1 MNPYESR
8 AASEQMFE
16 MAAGIPKTWAAV
28 EWLLAGPD
36 DGIDSPMLA
45 EARRAAL
52 ALPKDMDDLV
62 RGLRQSWEKQDT
74 ERAEDLRQLAYQL
87 LIARDMLDDLDER
100 GHRLFDE
107 APVRQSLIAF
117 DDGLD
122 DADWW
127 IHQLAEGEDELEALR
142 VEMGERPGKFGRR
155 WWMPITLLEPDML
168 EDPVEE
174 FRQLVAD
181 ARGVPIEQV
190 PPAEWGESEA
200 PKGPGVRLIRFSGGV
215 TANVPARGFDASPL
229 ELAFEGPA
237 PVQRWRADELDIR
250 RCAELPEQGV
260 VVGWAPLLGGA
271 AALVVDAVAEAMPE
285 LRLVP
290 DEAAEP
296 GSELKCH
303 SQRRAWTL
311 GAQWL
316 ARQSIV
322 LEFAAKSLRE
332 LATRAASPDEGDEEL
347 PFRVTTLEE
356 RLLDQVVQ
364 RGQVD
369 VFRALTKLSAYRG
382 KASRR
387 QIRHIESLEA
397 SGWKRAAGIY
407 APAVIQLHDG
417 ERSADVAVL
426 ERIELWAGRAQELP
440 HPYGELAAE
449 ALRRLRDVAGEGPE
463 PVLMTPGDPGRMTRV
478 FDHRSAEVALV
489 LALLVWRTRIAL
501 GERVIVVTGLAG
513 DPLNLG
519 GRQVTVE
526 APATTSLEWKILA
539 GAAATRGP
547 SDLMVIPTASVPEV
561 LSRLEGLE
569 AKDES
574 WAELRADMRAN
585 LPHASTIPELFGMV
599 TGLRLPALG
608 SDDIAHRA
616 RDLQTI
622 LLSGPRDDAKLV
634 RIAAGAK
641 ELLDPIRRDPDQP
654 ANRTTLLA
662 VKVLAR
668 HERGEVR
675 RAEELLREALLHDS
689 VLGEELRTH
698 LQALDCRLKDT
709 RNAFTEALASFRDI
723 VAADRA
729 GAEHPHVRAIGMRI
743 LAHALREA
751 DVLGEAAVASSLA
764 DELDAA
770 IQAYSADSD
779 FADDPIEIA
788 LSTAC
793 VAAHRHGAEA
803 ACAALA
809 RLLGRC
815 LDAPDLGAA
824 VRPTIKPMHLLAA
837 ACVRDNKH
845 ALFAQWFEAWLK
857 NPGERELS
865 EFPGESAPLVQK
877 LVEIYA
883 HLGRFKDATDWKDRL
898 ESMAAEDATNDLLQA
913 ECALARLALYGG
925 KARVSSPPD
934 PPESLLPDL
943 KLVVDFHAQSA
954 LIRAR
959 AASLVE
965 AIADSRSSLKRT
977 ALERHLDDILL
988 AHID

>member
-1 MNPYESR
+1 MNEYESR
-8 AASEQMFE
+8 AASEQMFR
-16 MAAGIPKTWAAV
+16 MAAGVPRTWAAI
-28 EWLLAGPD
+28 EWLIAAPD
-36 DGIDSPMLA
+36 EGDTPMLE

-52 ALPKDMDDLV
+52 ALPRDMNELS
-62 RGLRQSWEKQDT
+62 RGLKEAWEQHDR
-74 ERAEDLRQLAYQL
+74 ERAEDLRELAYQL
-87 LIARDMLDDLDER
+87 LIARDLLDDLDER

-107 APVRQSLIAF
+107 TPVREALIAF

-127 IHQLAEGEDELEALR
+127 IHQLDDGDDYLEALR
-142 VEMGERPGKFGRR
+142 VEMGERPGKSGRR
-155 WWMPITLLEPDML
+155 WWQPATLLDGDVV
-168 EDPVEE
+168 EDPMLA

-190 PPAEWGESEA
+190 ARAEWGEPEA
-200 PKGPGVRLIRFSGGV
+200 PRGPGVRLIRFSGGV
-215 TANVPARGFDASPL
+215 KANVAAGGFDASPL

-237 PVQRWRADELDIR
+237 PVRRWRADELDVR

-260 VVGWAPLLGGA
+260 VVGWAPLSGGA

-285 LRLVP
+285 VRLVL

-296 GSELKCH
+296 GSEFESH
-303 SQRRAWTL
+303 SRRRAWTL
-311 GAQWL
+311 GPRWL
-316 ARQSIV
+316 ARESVV
-322 LEFAAKSLRE
+322 LEFAAAGLRE
-332 LATRAASPDEGDEEL
+332 LATHGATPDGGGEES
-347 PFRVTTLEE
+347 PFRVTSLEE

-369 VFRALTKLSAYRG
+369 VFRALTRLSAYGG

-397 SGWKRAAGIY
+397 AGWKRAAGIY

-417 ERSADVAVL
+417 ERAAEVAVL
-426 ERIELWAGRAQELP
+426 ERIDPWPGQARELP

-449 ALRRLRDVAGEGPE
+449 ALRRLKDVVGEGPE
-463 PVLMTPGDPGRMTRV
+463 PALMTPGDPCRMTRV
-478 FDHRSAEVALV
+478 FDHRSAEAALV
-489 LALLVWRTRIAL
+489 LALLLWRTPHEL
-501 GERVIVVTGLAG
+501 GERVVVVTGLAG

-519 GRQVTVE
+519 GRQVTIE
-526 APATTSLEWKILA
+526 APATASLEWKILA
-539 GAAATRGP
+539 GTAATRGP
-547 SDLMVIPTASVPEV
+547 NDLMVVPTASVPEV
-561 LSRLEGLE
+561 LSRLERLE
-569 AKDES
+569 AQDGS
-574 WAELRADMRAN
+574 WAELRSDVRAN

-599 TGLRLPALG
+599 TGRRLPALA
-608 SDDIAHRA
+608 SDDIGHRA

-641 ELLDPIRRDPDQP
+641 ELLEPIVHDADQP
-654 ANRTTLLA
+654 GNSATLLA

-675 RAEELLREALLHDS
+675 RAEALLRRALKHADA
-689 VLGEELRTH
+689 LGEELRTH
-698 LQALDCRLKDT
+698 LQALDCRLQDT
-709 RNAFTEALASFRDI
+709 RNAFTEALACFRDI
-723 VAADRA
+723 VTEDRA

-743 LAHALREA
+743 LAHAMREA
-751 DVLGEAAVASSLA
+751 DILGEAAVAGRLA
-764 DELDAA
+764 DELDGA
-770 IQAYSADSD
+770 IRAYSADAD
-779 FADDPIEIA
+779 FADDPVEIA

-793 VAAHRHGAEA
+793 VAAHRQGAEA
-803 ACAALA
+803 ARDALLA
-809 RLLGRC
+809 LLGRC

-837 ACVRDNKH
+837 ACVRGNKH
-845 ALFAQWFEAWLK
+845 ALFAQWFEIWLE

-865 EFPGESAPLVQK
+865 EFPGEAAPLIQK

-883 HLGRFKDATDWKDRL
+883 HLGRFEDATDWKDRL
-898 ESMAAEDATNDLLQA
+898 EVMAAEDATNDLLEA
-913 ECALARLALYGG
+913 ECALARLALYRGR
-925 KARVSSPPD
+925 ARADSPPD

-943 KLVVDFHAQSA
+943 KIVMDFHAESA

-959 AASLVE
+959 AAALAHAITDRAVSL
-965 AIADSRSSLKRT
+965 SRP
-977 ALERHLDDILL
+977 ALSRHLDEILL